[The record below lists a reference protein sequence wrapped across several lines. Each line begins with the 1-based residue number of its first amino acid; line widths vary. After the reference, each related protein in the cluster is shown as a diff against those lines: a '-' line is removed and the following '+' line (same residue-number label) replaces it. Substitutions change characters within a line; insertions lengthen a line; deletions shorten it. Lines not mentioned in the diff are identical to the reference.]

1 MQVSKR
7 FSALLSFQLAQFADR
22 SDVQSLVVYVTEPGN
37 GSEPGDSRGPTL
49 VPIGQW
55 PLTGTALPAVEA
67 DNRLRVPAERRR
79 WLPLRHQNVLLG
91 AIQVETLS
99 MPWPDGLGQ
108 RLQAV
113 ALCLTE
119 ALCLDL
125 EQQQLQQAL
134 RRQEAELKVLLHQL
148 RNPLAALRT
157 FGQLLLRRLDQDS
170 QNRPL
175 VEGLLTEERQLNRY
189 IDALSRLGSQDSPT
203 VSGETSQPLLLLP
216 PALIGPEGEPLQEW
230 LEPLLQRSAATASLQ
245 GRSWHPPAC
254 MPSWRGD
261 SGAVAEILANLLENA
276 FRYSPPGAAIGLHC
290 RPLPQGSWQL
300 TVWDAGEPIAAAE
313 REAIFQRGF
322 RGRQGQTCAGT
333 GLGLALA
340 RDLAC
345 NLGGE
350 LTLMLSPAAI
360 SPELPCQG
368 NAFCLRL
375 PVSAPDR

>member
-7 FSALLSFQLAQFADR
+7 FSALLRFQLAQFADR
-22 SDVQSLVVYVTEPGN
+22 GDLRSLVVYVTQPGN
-37 GSEPGDSRGPTL
+37 GRTPSL

-55 PLTGTALPAVEA
+55 PSDGRALPAVEA
-67 DNRLRVPAERRR
+67 SSPLRVPSEERR

-91 AIQVETLS
+91 AIQVETS
-99 MPWPDGLGQ
+99 VVPWPETLGQ

-125 EQQQLQQAL
+125 EQQRLQSTLTQ
-134 RRQEAELKVLLHQL
+134 QNAELDLLLHQL

-175 VEGLLTEERQLNRY
+175 VEGLLAEERQLNRY
-189 IDALSRLGSQDSPT
+189 VDALSQLGRRATPAVAGDA
-203 VSGETSQPLLLLP
+203 SQPLLLP
-216 PALIGPEGEPLQEW
+216 PVLIGPEGEPLQDW
-230 LEPLLQRSAATASLQ
+230 LEPLLQRAAATAALQ
-245 GRSWHPPAC
+245 GRHWQPPGC
-254 MPSWRGD
+254 MPNWRGD

-276 FRYSPPGAAIGLHC
+276 FRYSPAGTAIGLHC
-290 RPLPQGSWQL
+290 QASNKGSWQL
-300 TVWDAGEPIAAAE
+300 TVWDAGEPIAPEE
-313 REAIFQRGF
+313 RETIFERGF
-322 RGRQGQTCAGT
+322 RGRQGQHRPGT

-340 RDLAC
+340 RDLAH

-350 LTLMLSPAAI
+350 LSLVLPPAAVA
-360 SPELPCQG
+360 PELPPQG

-375 PVSAPDR
+375 PAAATGR